1 MSITCTN
8 SIAIKSA
15 ALLTAALC
23 LVVPFG
29 LAGAQDAP
37 QDPKDAL
44 ESALDSAEYREFIEE
59 QFHDAEFFYA
69 DHRNC
74 GVREL
79 TKRVGTE
86 IRSKPQIDPDSGHI
100 ASVDLFDSWE
110 AIRCGK
116 TIQHNF
122 TLWIISREELSEM
135 FALEAEAEAIEE
147 ADLLASF
154 ADPDS
159 VTTVG
164 YTIPGTTIAS
174 DEIVG
179 EIMEA
184 TTSNAHDTHFAEC
197 EEGLLIVNTEFA
209 EEVKSI
215 GRNKSG
221 NVIRG
226 KWGEYWT
233 VFGCGREARYPVVIE
248 MTSDAPIVEVFTKDV
263 WVKDFDS

>member
-1 MSITCTN
+1 MG
-8 SIAIKSA
+8 AKA
-15 ALLTAALC
+15 AAFLTAALGA
-23 LVVPFG
+23 LMPIG
-29 LAGAQDAP
+29 LAVAQDASP
-37 QDPKDAL
+37 SATALLERAL
-44 ESALDSAEYREFIEE
+44 ESAEYREFVEE

-69 DHRNC
+69 DHRKC

-86 IRSKPQIDPDSGHI
+86 IRSEPQIDPESGHI
-100 ASVDLFDSWE
+100 ASVDLFDSWQ

-116 TIQHNF
+116 TVQHNF
-122 TLWIISREELSEM
+122 TLWIISREELSEL
-135 FALEAEAEAIEE
+135 FALEAEAEAIEQ

-184 TTSNAHDTHFAEC
+184 TTSSAYDTHFAEC
-197 EEGLLIVNTEFA
+197 EESLLIVNTEFA
-209 EEVKSI
+209 EEVRAV
-215 GRNKSG
+215 GRNNAG
-221 NVIRG
+221 QVVRG

-233 VFGCGREARYPVVIE
+233 VLGCNREARYPVVIE
-248 MTSDAPIVEVFTKDV
+248 ITRDAPIVEVFTKDV